1 MTLTFVNGKKADQ
14 VSILERGLLYGDSL
28 FETVA
33 VQAKGPLLL
42 EEHLDRLS
50 KGIATLKFNANLNA
64 LKAEIID
71 FISHLNEVDCVLR
84 ITLSRGVGGRGY
96 SPDPHTQATR
106 ILSAHEWPT
115 VKSESLIVGLSEIKY
130 AQQPLLAG
138 IKHGNRLEQV
148 LATQSIPTECDDVIM
163 LDTENNVISASKG
176 NIFLKIGGEW
186 ITPLLDQCGINGVI
200 RKEILKLMK
209 DADIPHQEGVLTL
222 TELKSLL
229 ENSVVEEAFIC
240 NSIMGL
246 TLISELLG
254 KKIPSSQET
263 LKFKALLQQQKA
275 IVS

>member
-96 SPDPHTQATR
+96 SPD
-106 ILSAHEWPT
+106 
-115 VKSESLIVGLSEIKY
+115 LSEIKY